1 MKVQLEAD
9 RDMEAKLDKELET
22 ILGRPC
28 TMDDLDA
35 LYQQDLKLLNQIE
48 AGLNNKI
55 AEFRQIIAALWVQK
69 AWRRYMQRKKEKDKS
84 KS

>member
-35 LYQQDLKLLNQIE
+35 LY
-48 AGLNNKI
+48 
-55 AEFRQIIAALWVQK
+55 
-69 AWRRYMQRKKEKDKS
+69 
-84 KS
+84 